1 MLKHDLQKPEIK
13 LFEVHTEALRQEEL
27 LMELDAARQVA
38 ASFTLGNFGCGKIQM
53 ASNKSNTT

>member
-27 LMELDAARQVA
+27 FMELDAARQVA
-38 ASFTLGNFGCGKIQM
+38 ASFTLLGCGKIHM
-53 ASNKSNTT
+53 ASNKSNIT